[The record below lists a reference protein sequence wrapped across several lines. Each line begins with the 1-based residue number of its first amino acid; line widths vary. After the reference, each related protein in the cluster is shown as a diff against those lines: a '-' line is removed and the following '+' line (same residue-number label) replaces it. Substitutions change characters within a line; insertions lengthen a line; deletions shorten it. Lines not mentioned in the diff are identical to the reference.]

1 MHGSPELPYILRFEE
16 APDEDAMIDGL
27 ETEYYRDPRL
37 CGMQLRNPFLP
48 WDAHLG
54 LKEI

>member
-1 MHGSPELPYILRFEE
+1 MQGLPELPYILRFEE